1 MMVRRSFVRAGYTFI
16 EILVAVAVIGVL
28 LGLAMPAIS
37 SVRHTAWRSQCT
49 NNLRQIAHAAL
60 QHHDKF
66 ERLPEGVT
74 MPYAKP
80 ATTPGLTDASG
91 IPPGE
96 MLRDLL
102 GPVLDSPTR
111 RVSDPRYPFGPN
123 WAVYLL
129 PYLDQSALYYQSN
142 IPDYMASCKN
152 SEGLLG
158 LGILVPGGNEAKR
171 DYWRTIVKDKAL
183 PVFRCPADAIAEAWQ
198 GLPDCPGPWARGN
211 YAANAG
217 PGWWQMSLK
226 GGSYTESFGRT
237 GPVMGI
243 NFGACMRNVPDGAST
258 TVMLN
263 EIRGGVAPT
272 DPRGAWAIGLPGSSI
287 TASNAIGDCMTPN
300 DRTEGSDDI
309 EGCPKFFY
317 PGIGTRDRIGCST
330 GFANLGWPSW
340 QAQARSQHKEGV
352 HAAFCDGSVRF
363 VHNYVSQGVWFSM
376 LSTRDG
382 VPYSFN

>member
-1 MMVRRSFVRAGYTFI
+1 MPHQKRDGYTLI
-16 EILVAVAVIGVL
+16 EVMIVVAIIVVVMGMLLPAVWATRQAVL
-28 LGLAMPAIS
+28 
-37 SVRHTAWRSQCT
+37 RTQCV
-49 NNLRQIAHAAL
+49 NNLRFIAQAGL
-60 QHHDKF
+60 QYHDRF
-66 ERLPEGVT
+66 ERLPDGVT

-96 MLRDLL
+96 MLRDIL
-102 GPVLDSPTR
+102 GPIIDSPTR

-129 PYLDQSALYYQSN
+129 PYLGHAPLYEQARVGDFLANSKSN
-142 IPDYMASCKN
+142 SG
-152 SEGLLG
+152 GLLG
-158 LGILVPGGNEAKR
+158 LGILADNSADAKR
-171 DYWRTIVKDKAL
+171 DHWRAVVQNKVIAVL
-183 PVFRCPADAIAEAWQ
+183 RCPADSADAGWS

-211 YAANAG
+211 YAASAG

-226 GGSYTESFGRT
+226 GGTYQESFGMT

-243 NFGACMRNVPDGAST
+243 NFGANLASIPDGMST
-258 TVMLN
+258 TVMFN
-263 EIRGGVAPT
+263 EIRSGVSAT

-300 DRTEGSDDI
+300 DRIEGSDDI

-317 PGIGTRDRIGCST
+317 TGIGTRDRIGCST
-330 GFANLGWPSW
+330 GFSNLGWPSW
-340 QAQARSQHKEGV
+340 QAQARSQHKDGV

-363 VHNYVSQGVWFSM
+363 VHNFVSQGTWFSM

-382 VPYSFN
+382 VPYVLD